1 MARKT
6 KNVSQ
11 VENEAPEVQA
21 AEAALKAEDPKAE
34 LKASSTGARAMP
46 TSSSGSCGA
55 RAWYDPSGTST
66 APISAS

>member
-34 LKASSTGARAMP
+34 LKA
-46 TSSSGSCGA
+46 
-55 RAWYDPSGTST
+55 
-66 APISAS
+66 PISAS